1 MEENPFSALINMQRN
16 DVTQRQRSVFQTFRI
31 STLLNHSPFTVKIG
45 GIPCSGTELLI
56 NQTLLNEETKENLH
70 LFTFAASGV
79 FASASGQY
87 RSGGSSRRRHG
98 GALY

>member
-1 MEENPFSALINMQRN
+1 MKKQ
-16 DVTQRQRSVFQTFRI
+16 
-31 STLLNHSPFTVKIG
+31 
-45 GIPCSGTELLI
+45 
-56 NQTLLNEETKENLH
+56 KENLH